1 MAITKEVLDELL
13 KGYKGPEDITG
24 PEGLL
29 KQLTK
34 TVIERA
40 MQGELTEQLGY
51 EKGEQGEKPGI
62 NRRKGTLKKTLRDGG
77 PTAMLRFSLWL
88 TLVTEPGNA
97 KLSFFGDLRM
107 GRVGAPTQTDDG
119 IVSVASSLDLL
130 GTKLKVIIQRS
141 LYSRRRPKP
150 NTRSNSWR
158 GASGDTCCART
169 ASIANNGLRN
179 WNRSRGIEWHK

>member
-77 PTAMLRFSLWL
+77 SNRNAALLVVADPGYRTWKREAVILW
-88 TLVTEPGNA
+88 
-97 KLSFFGDLRM
+97 
-107 GRVGAPTQTDDG
+107 
-119 IVSVASSLDLL
+119 
-130 GTKLKVIIQRS
+130 
-141 LYSRRRPKP
+141 
-150 NTRSNSWR
+150 
-158 GASGDTCCART
+158 
-169 ASIANNGLRN
+169 
-179 WNRSRGIEWHK
+179 